1 MSPFP
6 RALASP
12 SFRSL
17 TALPSAESEALALG
31 DFLLSRY
38 TPDSAPLT
46 HAYTSPLQRASH
58 TLDLILSRFPPSARP
73 PITVTPALN
82 ERDYGKLNGRFKKE
96 VAEEYGAEQTE
107 EWRRGYSA
115 VPPGGESLE
124 MTVRRVWA
132 FYEEEIKPRLLRGER
147 VLVVSHGN
155 TLRGLVMAL
164 EGLSAEEVKKVE
176 LGYTA
181 TRVYKLNENGKV
193 KDKEVFVV
201 NGVEGGWSN

>member
-1 MSPFP
+1 M
-6 RALASP
+6 
-12 SFRSL
+12 
-17 TALPSAESEALALG
+17 
-31 DFLLSRY
+31 
-38 TPDSAPLT
+38 
-46 HAYTSPLQRASH
+46 
-58 TLDLILSRFPPSARP
+58 
-73 PITVTPALN
+73 
-82 ERDYGKLNGRFKKE
+82 NGRFKKE
-96 VAEEYGAEQTE
+96 VAEEYGVEQTE

-115 VPPGGESLE
+115 VPPEGESLE

-164 EGLSAEEVKKVE
+164 EGLGAEEVKKVE

-181 TRVYKLNENGKV
+181 TRVYTLDEKGEV